1 MFDYTM
7 IIAKT
12 ISELRNKLKK
22 QRDLTMVLGGDEQ
35 INRAA
40 VEDKRVDILI
50 SPERLAPKDYMH
62 SRNSGLNQVLCRLA
76 SKNQIGI
83 GFDFNFLYNSKE
95 RGRVIG
101 RMMQNVI
108 LCRKFKV
115 KMIVGCFVNG
125 RNLDNKTLQSFGR
138 FLGMTGDEA
147 KKAVN
152 FKKEKDFGVKFEK

>member
-1 MFDYTM
+1 M

-12 ISELRNKLKK
+12 VSELRNKLKK
-22 QRDLTMVLGGDEQ
+22 ERDIVIVLGGDEK
-35 INRAA
+35 INRAG
-40 VEDKRVDILI
+40 VEDKRIDILI
-50 SPERLAPKDYMH
+50 SPERLAIKDYMH

-76 SKNQIGI
+76 NKNQIAI
-83 GFDFNFLYNSKE
+83 GFDFNFVYNSTE

-115 KMIVGCFVNG
+115 KMVIGFYSNG
-125 RNLDNKTLQSFGR
+125 RSLDNKTLQSFGR

-147 KKAVN
+147 KNAVN
-152 FKKEKDFGVKFEK
+152 FKKGKDFGVKFEK

>member
-1 MFDYTM
+1 M

-22 QRDLTMVLGGDEQ
+22 QRDLTLVLGGDEQ
-35 INRAA
+35 INRAG

-50 SPERLAPKDYMH
+50 SPERLAIKDYMH

-76 SKNQIGI
+76 SKNQVAI

-115 KMIVGCFVNG
+115 KMIVGCFANG
-125 RNLDNKTLQSFGR
+125 RSLDNKTLQSFGR

-147 KKAVN
+147 KNAIN
-152 FKKEKDFGVKFEK
+152 FK